1 MHKFES
7 QRGMIAVFLTP
18 AAWHPRC
25 LTPTPGSRGGLRA
38 RAPVLLADSEV
49 KTDLLALLD
58 GLPNR
63 GFDADRMQ
71 TASVLE
77 LVNGLSD
84 PSARMGWENSDDA
97 LVRRWRL
104 CYTSSPEFQRNRGL
118 TGLTT
123 VRGVTTPELEM
134 MVGPY
139 VDGCQLDI
147 FEPLAPDSAKLVARY
162 LGLPSSEPLPESAV
176 AQGTWSC
183 GARGELKIAFKKVVV
198 GSNVRV
204 PGNAGAESKWAAAAP
219 GLIGHGGA
227 TGKAEAE
234 DSEDKALRVLSAC
247 TPIYLDESLFILQG
261 LVASSMFV
269 FVPCD

>member
-1 MHKFES
+1 MLAAIIT
-7 QRGMIAVFLTP
+7 MP
-18 AAWHPRC
+18 AAWHP
-25 LTPTPGSRGGLRA
+25 GSLKAAHRGRGGLRST
-38 RAPVLLADSEV
+38 APLLLAGSEV
-49 KTDLLALLD
+49 AKTNLLTLLD
-58 GLPNR
+58 SIPNR
-63 GFDADRMQ
+63 GFDADRLQ
-71 TASVLE
+71 TDTVLE
-77 LVNGLSD
+77 LVDGLDD
-84 PSARMGWENSDDA
+84 PSARMGWENSEAA

-104 CYTSSPEFQRNRGL
+104 CYTSSPEFRRNRGL

-123 VRGVTTPELEM
+123 VRGVVTPELEM
-134 MVGPY
+134 QVGPY
-139 VDGCQLDI
+139 ADGSRLNI
-147 FEPLAPDSAKLVARY
+147 FEPLEPDSARLVARY
-162 LGLPSSEPLPESAV
+162 LGLPSSEPLPESAN

-204 PGNAGAESKWAAAAP
+204 PANAGAESVYSAAAP

-261 LVASSMFV
+261 LVASSVFV
-269 FVPCD
+269 FVPC